1 MGTKIYNI
9 SPGGNTVITGEQ
21 VILDGVPQFTGNNV
35 IPPNPQLA
43 TTKPHKTIILNST
56 TPGSWAS
63 GDDFEITNLV
73 TNNTLNA
80 NWLGF
85 NYTTF
90 VDPMAVSG
98 IQLIN
103 LSLGFGNVVIDGTG
117 PGGVLGL
124 PLFTGLN
131 TLTLKGSNGGF
142 LTFGSESNPLQ
153 VMLSNI
159 VAQNAIVTGSGIEV
173 NIDPSVFNAAT
184 PVNFSFMKVGN
195 AGTHQYRIRRL
206 HSRRQG
212 SVWRWIFR
220 RGNDR

>member
-9 SPGGNTVITGEQ
+9 SPGGNTVVTGEQ
-21 VILDGVPQFTGNNV
+21 VILDGVPQFSGNNV

-43 TTKPHKTIILNST
+43 TTKPHKTIILNSVA
-56 TPGSWAS
+56 PGSWAS
-63 GDDFEITNLV
+63 GDDFEITNKV

-85 NYTTF
+85 TGTTF

-103 LSLGFGNVVIDGTG
+103 LALGFGDVVIDGIG

-159 VAQNAIVTGSGIEV
+159 VAQNAASDGFW
-173 NIDPSVFNAAT
+173 N
-184 PVNFSFMKVGN
+184 
-195 AGTHQYRIRRL
+195 
-206 HSRRQG
+206 
-212 SVWRWIFR
+212 
-220 RGNDR
+220 